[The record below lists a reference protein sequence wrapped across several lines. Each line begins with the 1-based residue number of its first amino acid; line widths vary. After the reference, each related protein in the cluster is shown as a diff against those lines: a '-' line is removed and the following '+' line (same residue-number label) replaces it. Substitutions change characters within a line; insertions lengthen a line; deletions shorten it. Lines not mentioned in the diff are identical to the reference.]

1 MDPQIGM
8 RAQSESNWMVKY
20 IAYANKHVTQQQ
32 VINDQCEHISY
43 FLIIWDMELLTT
55 QCLLGNFFF
64 FTSRKSG
71 YECKQC
77 FGLCGLQNIF
87 FLMRVTHTQL
97 RWCGVDIYEWE
108 SGSVYPEAAA
118 CAHRLLSTM
127 RNPAVKMIVQECC

>member
-1 MDPQIGM
+1 MKTTVNIVDPQIGM

-64 FTSRKSG
+64 LPPENLAMNVSSA
-71 YECKQC
+71 
-77 FGLCGLQNIF
+77 L
-87 FLMRVTHTQL
+87 
-97 RWCGVDIYEWE
+97 
-108 SGSVYPEAAA
+108 VYADY
-118 CAHRLLSTM
+118 RTFSF
-127 RNPAVKMIVQECC
+127 